1 MNTISNV
8 ISKRAVSRTF
18 IGLSIGMWLALI
30 GSAALGAEAPK
41 APKLKPVATCAD
53 GGTYSNVSGEHRG
66 ACSGHGGVIAWAD
79 GSPVKSHGTTS
90 SYTAPKGKK

>member
-1 MNTISNV
+1 MIN
-8 ISKRAVSRTF
+8 RTLDTVNNHFRKF
-18 IGLSIGMWLALI
+18 IASGLVVGLLACYSGTLH
-30 GSAALGAEAPK
+30 AAPAA

-79 GSPVKSHGTTS
+79 GSPVHGGSGRS
-90 SYTAPKGKK
+90 SYTPAPKGKK